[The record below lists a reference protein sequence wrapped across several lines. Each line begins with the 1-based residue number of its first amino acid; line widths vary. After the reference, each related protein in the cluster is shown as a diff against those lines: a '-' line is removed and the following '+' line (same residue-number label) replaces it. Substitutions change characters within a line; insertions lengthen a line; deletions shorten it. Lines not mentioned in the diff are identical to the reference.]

1 MNPMLIMQM
10 KNLLERFQ
18 GNHPRVPMFLADAG
32 RSIDEGSIIEIN
44 VTTAEGKNLCT
55 NLKVTA
61 EDLELIQQLRGMMPQ

>member
-10 KNLLERFQ
+10 KSMLERFQ
-18 GNHPRVPMFLADAG
+18 RNHPRFPMFLADAG
-32 RSIDEGSIIEIN
+32 QSIDEGSIIEIS

-61 EDLELIQQLRGMMPQ
+61 EDLELIQQLKGMMPQ